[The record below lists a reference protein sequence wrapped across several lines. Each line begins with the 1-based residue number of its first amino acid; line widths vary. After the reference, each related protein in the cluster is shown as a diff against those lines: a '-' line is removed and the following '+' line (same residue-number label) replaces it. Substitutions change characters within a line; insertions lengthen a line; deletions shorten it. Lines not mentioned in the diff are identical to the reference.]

1 MSPPLAWLL
10 VAFVTAPNGSVTSTF
25 VPGIATPEAC
35 HHLAVN
41 LNVPNHQ
48 CISYEMAGTP
58 PSAAGGAAA
67 PEADANCEAEDIR
80 YSCQIP
86 RDSVAAA
93 EANAEGDADD
103 GMDVLGRM
111 IPPPPERPKPAPE
124 KPVAVP
130 VAAPAPKPAQ
140 RCGTLFGHLP
150 NDGKGQPI
158 NELLCDIRGA
168 IFMTFVWPHVLAAF
182 DAHAE
187 GANWHLKAATP

>member
-1 MSPPLAWLL
+1 MPRKEIQSGYPLVTHPSPPLAWLL
-10 VAFVTAPNGSVTSTF
+10 VAFVTAPNGSIASTF

-48 CISYEMAGTP
+48 CISYPVAVTT
-58 PSAAGGAAA
+58 
-67 PEADANCEAEDIR
+67 DAE
-80 YSCQIP
+80 
-86 RDSVAAA
+86 A

-103 GMDVLGRM
+103 GIDVLGPI
-111 IPPPPERPKPAPE
+111 IPTPRERPKPTPE
-124 KPVAVP
+124 KPVAAP

-168 IFMTFVWPHVLAAF
+168 IFMTFVWPHVLAAV
-182 DAHAE
+182 DA
-187 GANWHLKAATP
+187 HLKAAAP